1 MVWGGNGGNEASE
14 VSKTRP
20 RWALWVMVRNVDLG
34 IYFLVHLTY
43 VVFKYQLGAQ
53 GTLLDVF
60 SLSVKLNRLLSS
72 HTVEVGAE
80 PTGFPTT
87 VENRGAELRTCAG
100 WGPSGASL
108 QRKMG
113 PVPPGERQRRGD
125 RDSETEREQ

>member
-1 MVWGGNGGNEASE
+1 MFWKELRGKCSWNPMVWGGNCGNEASKM
-14 VSKTRP
+14 SKTRP
-20 RWALWVMVRNVDLG
+20 CWALWVMVRNVDLG

-87 VENRGAELRTCAG
+87 VENRGAELRTRAG
-100 WGPSGASL
+100 WGEVNEAPGAKLKAVRPS
-108 QRKMG
+108 
-113 PVPPGERQRRGD
+113 
-125 RDSETEREQ
+125 